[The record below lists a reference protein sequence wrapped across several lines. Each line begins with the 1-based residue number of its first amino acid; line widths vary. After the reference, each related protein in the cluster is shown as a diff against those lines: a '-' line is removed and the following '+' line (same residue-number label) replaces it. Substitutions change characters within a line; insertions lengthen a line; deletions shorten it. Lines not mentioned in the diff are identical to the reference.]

1 MEVYT
6 VKIPCHQSWRTR
18 RALRGGR
25 KKDFEHSLLFLMKKN
40 EAYGS
45 GYEKRKG
52 DLLVFFRG
60 QVDQLA
66 FAEDV
71 RGLAEINGFPFE
83 LYISETPAILE
94 RRKGKGESEDGGDG
108 T

>member
-1 MEVYT
+1 
-6 VKIPCHQSWRTR
+6 
-18 RALRGGR
+18 
-25 KKDFEHSLLFLMKKN
+25 MKKN